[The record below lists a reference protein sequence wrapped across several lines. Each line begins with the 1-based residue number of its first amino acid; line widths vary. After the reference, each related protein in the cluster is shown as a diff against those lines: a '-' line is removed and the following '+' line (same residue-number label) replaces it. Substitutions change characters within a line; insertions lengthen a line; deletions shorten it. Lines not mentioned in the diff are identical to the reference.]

1 MIKGLTEKQ
10 NISLIIGDISSQSLS
25 IENACEVMGCLID
38 SLEQGMKEHSHFEGY
53 IEEHIHRAKWVM
65 SKIFEDAS
73 EIRKAAKETEG
84 LS

>member
-38 SLEQGMKEHSHFEGY
+38 SLEQGMNDHKHFDGC

-65 SKIFEDAS
+65 SKIFEDVS
-73 EIRKAAKETEG
+73 KIRKATKETEG